1 MVIDFITTPI
11 WKALGEET
19 DRAVGAETA
28 LKRNSFADAEY
39 VPSEKMIYLS
49 NGFGEVIDSIDCTD
63 FVIDGMVESVTL
75 NGNILTIVFNTDAGK
90 QNIDIDLTE
99 FINPQNYYTKTET
112 DNIVNSAFT
121 SAVTYVDSEVLS
133 ARTDASAYTD
143 AALVSAKTYTDSEVL
158 SARTDAKT
166 YTDNAIDSAYAS
178 AVTYVNSEISSA
190 RTDASAYTD
199 NALVSAKTYTDNE
212 VLSAKDDA
220 KTYTDN
226 AIDNAYASAVTYTN
240 NEVLSARTDAKTYT
254 DNAVNGVNEH
264 ILTFEKTTSIAL
276 NELKQEVEALKT
288 RITALEG

>member
-19 DRAVGAETA
+19 DRATNAETD
-28 LKRNSFADAEY
+28 LKRNTFANAEY
-39 VPSEKMIYLS
+39 VASEKMIYLS

-63 FVIDGMVESVTL
+63 FVIDGMVENVTL

-90 QNIDIDLTE
+90 QSIDIDLTE

-112 DNIVNSAFT
+112 DNIVDSAYT

-143 AALVSAKTYTDSEVL
+143 SSFT
-158 SARTDAKT
+158 
-166 YTDNAIDSAYAS
+166 S
-178 AVTYVNSEISSA
+178 AVTYVDREVLSA

-199 NALVSAKTYTDNE
+199 NALVSAKTYTDSE
-212 VLSAKDDA
+212 VLSARTDASAYTDSALVSA

-226 AIDNAYASAVTYTN
+226 IVDSSFTSAVTYTN
-240 NEVLSARTDAKTYT
+240 NEILSAKADSKTYT
-254 DNAVNGVNEH
+254 DNLVNGTNEH
-264 ILTFEKTTSIAL
+264 ILSLEKTTSIAL
-276 NELKQEVEALKT
+276 NELKKEIEALKT
-288 RITALEG
+288 RITALESK

>member
-28 LKRNSFADAEY
+28 LKRNTFADAEY
-39 VPSEKMIYLS
+39 VASEKVIYLS

-63 FVIDGMVESVTL
+63 FVIDGMVENVSL
-75 NGNILTIVFNTDAGK
+75 SGNILTITFNTDSGK
-90 QNIDIDLTE
+90 QNINIDLTE

-143 AALVSAKTYTDSEVL
+143 AALVSAKTYTDNAIDS
-158 SARTDAKT
+158 AKT
-166 YTDNAIDSAYAS
+166 YTDNAI
-178 AVTYVNSEISSA
+178 NSS
-190 RTDASAYTD
+190 
-199 NALVSAKTYTDNE
+199 
-212 VLSAKDDA
+212 
-220 KTYTDN
+220 
-226 AIDNAYASAVTYTN
+226 
-240 NEVLSARTDAKTYT
+240 KTYT

-264 ILTFEKTTSIAL
+264 ILTFEKTTAIAL
-276 NELKQEVEALKT
+276 NELKKEIEALKT
-288 RITALEG
+288 K

>member
-28 LKRNSFADAEY
+28 LKRNTFADAEY
-39 VPSEKMIYLS
+39 VASEKMIYLS
-49 NGFGEVIDSIDCTD
+49 NGFGEVIDSIDCTS
-63 FVIDGMVESVTL
+63 FVIDGMIENVTL
-75 NGNILTIVFNTDAGK
+75 NGNILTITFNTDAGK

-112 DNIVNSAFT
+112 DNIVNSSFT

-143 AALVSAKTYTDSEVL
+143 SSFT
-158 SARTDAKT
+158 
-166 YTDNAIDSAYAS
+166 S
-178 AVTYVNSEISSA
+178 AVTYTNSEVLSA

-199 NALVSAKTYTDNE
+199 AALASAKTYTDN
-212 VLSAKDDA
+212 V
-220 KTYTDN
+220 
-226 AIDNAYASAVTYTN
+226 
-240 NEVLSARTDAKTYT
+240 
-254 DNAVNGVNEH
+254 VNVINEH

-276 NELKQEVEALKT
+276 NELKKEIEALKT
-288 RITALEG
+288 K

>member
-39 VPSEKMIYLS
+39 VASEKMIYLS

-63 FVIDGMVESVTL
+63 FVIDGMVENVSL
-75 NGNILTIVFNTDAGK
+75 SGNILTITFNTDSGK

-112 DNIVNSAFT
+112 DNIVNSSFT
-121 SAVTYVDSEVLS
+121 SAVTYVDNEVL
-133 ARTDASAYTD
+133 
-143 AALVSAKTYTDSEVL
+143 
-158 SARTDAKT
+158 
-166 YTDNAIDSAYAS
+166 
-178 AVTYVNSEISSA
+178 SA

-212 VLSAKDDA
+212 VLSARTYASAYTDAALASAFTSAITYVDSEIVSARTDASAYTDAALASA
-220 KTYTDN
+220 KTYTDA
-226 AIDNAYASAVTYTN
+226 AINS
-240 NEVLSARTDAKTYT
+240 
-254 DNAVNGVNEH
+254 VNEH

-276 NELKQEVEALKT
+276 NELKKELEALKT
-288 RITALEG
+288 RITALESK

>member
-28 LKRNSFADAEY
+28 LKRNTFADAEY
-39 VPSEKMIYLS
+39 VASEKMIYLS

-63 FVIDGMVESVTL
+63 FVIDGMVENVTL
-75 NGNILTIVFNTDAGK
+75 NGNILTITFNTDSGK

-112 DNIVNSAFT
+112 DNIVNSSFT
-121 SAVTYVDSEVLS
+121 SAVTYTDSEVLS

-143 AALVSAKTYTDSEVL
+143 SSF
-158 SARTDAKT
+158 
-166 YTDNAIDSAYAS
+166 AS
-178 AVTYVNSEISSA
+178 AVTYVDNEVLSA

-199 NALVSAKTYTDNE
+199 SALVSAKKYTDNAIE
-212 VLSAKDDA
+212 SS

-226 AIDNAYASAVTYTN
+226 AIVSAN
-240 NEVLSARTDAKTYT
+240 TYT
-254 DNAVNGVNEH
+254 DNAIDSVNEH

-276 NELKQEVEALKT
+276 NELKKEIEALKT
-288 RITALEG
+288 K

>member
-28 LKRNSFADAEY
+28 LKRNTFANAEY
-39 VPSEKMIYLS
+39 VASEKMIYLS

-63 FVIDGMVESVTL
+63 FVIDGMVQDVSL
-75 NGNILTIVFNTDAGK
+75 SGNILTITFNTDAGK

-112 DNIVNSAFT
+112 DNIVDSAFT

-143 AALVSAKTYTDSEVL
+143 
-158 SARTDAKT
+158 
-166 YTDNAIDSAYAS
+166 
-178 AVTYVNSEISSA
+178 
-190 RTDASAYTD
+190 
-199 NALVSAKTYTDNE
+199 NALASAKTYTDNE
-212 VLSAKDDA
+212 VLSARTDS

-226 AIDNAYASAVTYTN
+226 
-240 NEVLSARTDAKTYT
+240 L
-254 DNAVNGVNEH
+254 VNGVNEH

-276 NELKQEVEALKT
+276 NELKKELEALKT
-288 RITALEG
+288 RITALESK

>member
-39 VPSEKMIYLS
+39 VASEKMIYLS

-112 DNIVNSAFT
+112 DNIVNSSFT
-121 SAVTYVDSEVLS
+121 SAVTYVDREVLS

-143 AALVSAKTYTDSEVL
+143 SSFT
-158 SARTDAKT
+158 
-166 YTDNAIDSAYAS
+166 S
-178 AVTYVNSEISSA
+178 AVTYVDREVLSA

-199 NALVSAKTYTDNE
+199 NAIS
-212 VLSAKDDA
+212 
-220 KTYTDN
+220 
-226 AIDNAYASAVTYTN
+226 
-240 NEVLSARTDAKTYT
+240 
-254 DNAVNGVNEH
+254 GVNEH

-276 NELKQEVEALKT
+276 NELKKELEALKT

>member
-28 LKRNSFADAEY
+28 LKRNTFANATY
-39 VPSEKMIYLS
+39 SASEKMIYLS

-63 FVIDGMVESVTL
+63 FVIDGMVENVSL
-75 NGNILTIVFNTDAGK
+75 SGNILTITFNTDAGK

-112 DNIVNSAFT
+112 DNIVNSAYA

-143 AALVSAKTYTDSEVL
+143 SALAS
-158 SARTDAKT
+158 AKT
-166 YTDNAIDSAYAS
+166 YTDNAVDSAFTS
-178 AVTYVNSEISSA
+178 AVTYVNSE
-190 RTDASAYTD
+190 
-199 NALVSAKTYTDNE
+199 
-212 VLSAKDDA
+212 VLSAKADS

-226 AIDNAYASAVTYTN
+226 ALASAKTYTN
-240 NEVLSARTDAKTYT
+240 NEVLSARTDSKTYTDNAIVSAKTYT
-254 DNAVNGVNEH
+254 DNALDSVNEH
-264 ILTFEKTTSIAL
+264 ILTFEKTTAIAL
-276 NELKQEVEALKT
+276 NELKKEIEALKT
-288 RITALEG
+288 K

>member
-19 DRAVGAETA
+19 DRAVGAETD
-28 LKRNSFADAEY
+28 LKRNTFADAEY
-39 VPSEKMIYLS
+39 VASEKMIYLS

-112 DNIVNSAFT
+112 DNAVNSAYT
-121 SAVTYVDSEVLS
+121 SAVTYTDNEVL
-133 ARTDASAYTD
+133 
-143 AALVSAKTYTDSEVL
+143 
-158 SARTDAKT
+158 
-166 YTDNAIDSAYAS
+166 
-178 AVTYVNSEISSA
+178 SA

-199 NALVSAKTYTDNE
+199 NALVSAKTYTDR
-212 VLSAKDDA
+212 
-220 KTYTDN
+220 
-226 AIDNAYASAVTYTN
+226 
-240 NEVLSARTDAKTYT
+240 EVLSARTDSKTYTDNSIVSAKTYT
-254 DNAVNGVNEH
+254 DNLVNSINEH

-276 NELKQEVEALKT
+276 NELKQEIEALKT

>member
-19 DRAVGAETA
+19 DRAVGAETD
-28 LKRNSFADAEY
+28 LKRNTFADAEY
-39 VPSEKMIYLS
+39 VASEKMIYLS

-63 FVIDGMVESVTL
+63 FVIDGMVQNVSL
-75 NGNILTIVFNTDAGK
+75 SGNILTITFNTDAGK

-112 DNIVNSAFT
+112 DNAINSSFA
-121 SAVTYVDSEVLS
+121 SAVTYVDSEVL
-133 ARTDASAYTD
+133 
-143 AALVSAKTYTDSEVL
+143 
-158 SARTDAKT
+158 
-166 YTDNAIDSAYAS
+166 
-178 AVTYVNSEISSA
+178 SA

-212 VLSAKDDA
+212 VLSAKADA

-226 AIDNAYASAVTYTN
+226 AIVGAN
-240 NEVLSARTDAKTYT
+240 TYT
-254 DNAVNGVNEH
+254 DNAIVGVNEH

-276 NELKQEVEALKT
+276 NELKKEIEALKT

>member
-1 MVIDFITTPI
+1 MIIDFITTPI

-19 DRAVGAETA
+19 NRAIDAETA

-112 DNIVNSAFT
+112 DNIVNSA
-121 SAVTYVDSEVLS
+121 
-133 ARTDASAYTD
+133 
-143 AALVSAKTYTDSEVL
+143 
-158 SARTDAKT
+158 
-166 YTDNAIDSAYAS
+166 YAS
-178 AVTYVNSEISSA
+178 AVTYVDREVLSA

-199 NALVSAKTYTDNE
+199 NALVSAKTYTD
-212 VLSAKDDA
+212 S
-220 KTYTDN
+220 
-226 AIDNAYASAVTYTN
+226 
-240 NEVLSARTDAKTYT
+240 EVLSARTDASAYT
-254 DNAVNGVNEH
+254 DNAVNSVNEH

-276 NELKQEVEALKT
+276 NELKQELEALKT

>member
-1 MVIDFITTPI
+1 MIIDFITTPI

-19 DRAVGAETA
+19 DRAIDAETA

-39 VPSEKMIYLS
+39 VAAEKMIYLS

-75 NGNILTIVFNTDAGK
+75 NGNILTITFNTDAGK

-112 DNIVNSAFT
+112 DNVVNSSFA

-143 AALVSAKTYTDSEVL
+143 NALASAK
-158 SARTDAKT
+158 K
-166 YTDNAIDSAYAS
+166 
-178 AVTYVNSEISSA
+178 
-190 RTDASAYTD
+190 
-199 NALVSAKTYTDNE
+199 YTDNE
-212 VLSAKDDA
+212 VLSAKDDS

-226 AIDNAYASAVTYTN
+226 AIS
-240 NEVLSARTDAKTYT
+240 
-254 DNAVNGVNEH
+254 GVNEH

-276 NELKQEVEALKT
+276 NELKKEIEALKT
-288 RITALEG
+288 RITTLEG

>member
-1 MVIDFITTPI
+1 MIIDFITTPI

-19 DRAVGAETA
+19 DRAIGAETA

-39 VPSEKMIYLS
+39 VASEKMIYLS

-75 NGNILTIVFNTDAGK
+75 NGNILTITFNTDAGK
-90 QNIDIDLTE
+90 QSIDIDLTE

-112 DNIVNSAFT
+112 DNIVDSAYT

-143 AALVSAKTYTDSEVL
+143 AALVSAKTYTD
-158 SARTDAKT
+158 
-166 YTDNAIDSAYAS
+166 NAVNSSFAS
-178 AVTYVNSEISSA
+178 AVTYVDSEVLSA

-199 NALVSAKTYTDNE
+199 NALVSAKTYTDSE
-212 VLSAKDDA
+212 VLSARTDASAYTDAALVSA
-220 KTYTDN
+220 KTYTDSE
-226 AIDNAYASAVTYTN
+226 I
-240 NEVLSARTDAKTYT
+240 LSARTDAKTYT
-254 DNAVNGVNEH
+254 DNAVDSVNEH

-276 NELKQEVEALKT
+276 NELKKELEALKT

>member
-28 LKRNSFADAEY
+28 LKRNTFANAEY
-39 VPSEKMIYLS
+39 VASEKMIYLS

-63 FVIDGMVESVTL
+63 FVIDGMVQDVSL
-75 NGNILTIVFNTDAGK
+75 SGNILTITFNTDAGK

-112 DNIVNSAFT
+112 DNIVDSAFT
-121 SAVTYVDSEVLS
+121 SAVTYVDSEIV
-133 ARTDASAYTD
+133 
-143 AALVSAKTYTDSEVL
+143 
-158 SARTDAKT
+158 
-166 YTDNAIDSAYAS
+166 
-178 AVTYVNSEISSA
+178 SA

-199 NALVSAKTYTDNE
+199 NALASAKTYTDAAL
-212 VLSAKDDA
+212 VSAKA
-220 KTYTDN
+220 
-226 AIDNAYASAVTYTN
+226 
-240 NEVLSARTDAKTYT
+240 YT

-276 NELKQEVEALKT
+276 NELKKELEALKT
-288 RITALEG
+288 RITALEGK

>member
-28 LKRNSFADAEY
+28 LKRNTFANAEY
-39 VPSEKMIYLS
+39 VASEKMIYLS

-63 FVIDGMVESVTL
+63 FVIDGMVENVSL
-75 NGNILTIVFNTDAGK
+75 SGNILTITFNTDAGK

-112 DNIVNSAFT
+112 DNAVNSSFT
-121 SAVTYVDSEVLS
+121 SAVTYVDNEVL
-133 ARTDASAYTD
+133 
-143 AALVSAKTYTDSEVL
+143 
-158 SARTDAKT
+158 
-166 YTDNAIDSAYAS
+166 
-178 AVTYVNSEISSA
+178 SA

-199 NALVSAKTYTDNE
+199 NALVSAKTYTDNAVNSAYASAVTYTNSE
-212 VLSAKDDA
+212 VLSARTDASAYTDNALASA

-226 AIDNAYASAVTYTN
+226 AIDSAYASAVTYVDS
-240 NEVLSARTDAKTYT
+240 EVLSARTDASAYT
-254 DNAVNGVNEH
+254 DNAINGVNEH

-276 NELKQEVEALKT
+276 NELKKELEALKT
-288 RITALEG
+288 RITALEGK

>member
-28 LKRNSFADAEY
+28 LKRNTFANAEY
-39 VPSEKMIYLS
+39 VASEKMIYLS

-63 FVIDGMVESVTL
+63 FVIDGMVENVSL
-75 NGNILTIVFNTDAGK
+75 SGNILTITFNTDAGK

-112 DNIVNSAFT
+112 DNAVNSAYA

-143 AALVSAKTYTDSEVL
+143 
-158 SARTDAKT
+158 
-166 YTDNAIDSAYAS
+166 
-178 AVTYVNSEISSA
+178 
-190 RTDASAYTD
+190 
-199 NALVSAKTYTDNE
+199 NALASAKTYTDNE
-212 VLSAKDDA
+212 VLSARTDS

-226 AIDNAYASAVTYTN
+226 AI
-240 NEVLSARTDAKTYT
+240 
-254 DNAVNGVNEH
+254 NGVNEH

-276 NELKQEVEALKT
+276 NELKKELEALKT
-288 RITALEG
+288 RITALEGK

>member
-28 LKRNSFADAEY
+28 LKRNTFANAEY
-39 VPSEKMIYLS
+39 VASEKMIYLS

-63 FVIDGMVESVTL
+63 FVIDGMVQDVSL
-75 NGNILTIVFNTDAGK
+75 SGNILTITFNTDAGK

-112 DNIVNSAFT
+112 DNLVNSSFA

-143 AALVSAKTYTDSEVL
+143 NALASAKT
-158 SARTDAKT
+158 
-166 YTDNAIDSAYAS
+166 
-178 AVTYVNSEISSA
+178 
-190 RTDASAYTD
+190 YTD
-199 NALVSAKTYTDNE
+199 NALVSAKTYTN
-212 VLSAKDDA
+212 S
-220 KTYTDN
+220 
-226 AIDNAYASAVTYTN
+226 
-240 NEVLSARTDAKTYT
+240 EVLSARTDSKTYT
-254 DNAVNGVNEH
+254 DNLVNGVNEH

-276 NELKQEVEALKT
+276 NELKKELEALKT
-288 RITALEG
+288 RITALEGK